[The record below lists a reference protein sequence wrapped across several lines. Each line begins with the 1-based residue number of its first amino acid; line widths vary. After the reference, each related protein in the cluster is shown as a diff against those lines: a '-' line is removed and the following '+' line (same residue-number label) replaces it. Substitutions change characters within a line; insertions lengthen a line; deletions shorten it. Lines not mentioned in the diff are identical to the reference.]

1 MCQICSLRYYY
12 REKIQ
17 KSIGEV
23 EDANISTLASVIL
36 EKARVNKEIDAELSP
51 EQFAENLYVKGSLL
65 AAEASLDD
73 VNMSLDLVGLYEIA
87 SIIHEACTAL
97 ENQYSHINLV
107 YISRPLVC
115 RWLPHGDEG

>member
-36 EKARVNKEIDAELSP
+36 EKARVNKEIDVELSP
-51 EQFAENLYVKGSLL
+51 KES
-65 AAEASLDD
+65 
-73 VNMSLDLVGLYEIA
+73 EIRGK
-87 SIIHEACTAL
+87 SIRRRITFSSRGFTRCQHEFRFG
-97 ENQYSHINLV
+97 
-107 YISRPLVC
+107 RPL
-115 RWLPHGDEG
+115 